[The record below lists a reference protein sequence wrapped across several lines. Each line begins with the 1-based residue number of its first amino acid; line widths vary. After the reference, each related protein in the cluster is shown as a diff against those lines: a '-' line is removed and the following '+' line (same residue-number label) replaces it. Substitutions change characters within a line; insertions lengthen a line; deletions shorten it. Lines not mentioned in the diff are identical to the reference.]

1 MQLSLLET
9 DFWIGGA
16 LRAAG
21 MPYGALG
28 PAIRMVQ
35 WTEAYQGEGC
45 SALLTRCRGPLDCDA
60 ASIELVADDA
70 DSTTIKGYGQSALL
84 IGPGALDLA
93 MAKAE
98 SRQSGLARLQETADL
113 QWLPALAD
121 TAAERGFTAIITY
134 QADEGGAVLALPGNA
149 DDGMWWMQMACATPL
164 HDRLM
169 SGVALP
175 GFAEMGRSLAT
186 RGDGQSRGA
195 ALLCLKLSSAE
206 QNQLRQMPLML
217 GQAAGA
223 RIMTPDAYAA
233 RWREVLKQGFQVE
246 DAVWRDLSALA
257 LTTVIEG
264 SESSRLQAGADG

>member
-35 WTEAYQGEGC
+35 WREAFQGEGC
-45 SALLTRCRGPLDCDA
+45 RELLTRCRRPIACDS
-60 ASIELVADDA
+60 ASITIVAEDA
-70 DSTTIKGYGQSALL
+70 GSATIDGQGQSALL

-93 MAKAE
+93 LAKAE
-98 SRQSGLARLQETADL
+98 QQQSGLTRLQAIDDL
-113 QWLPALAD
+113 AWLPALAE
-121 TAAERGFTAIITY
+121 TAARRGFAAIATY
-134 QADEGGAVLALPGNA
+134 QAETGCAVLALPGG
-149 DDGMWWMQMACATPL
+149 DDGLWWMQMACATPL
-164 HDRLM
+164 HDRLI
-169 SGVALP
+169 SGSPLP
-175 GFAEMGRSLAT
+175 GFAEMGRTLAT
-186 RGDGQSRGA
+186 RGDGQAKGA
-195 ALLCLKLSSAE
+195 TLLCLKLSAAE

-223 RIMTPDAYAA
+223 RILTPSAYAQ
-233 RWREVLKQGFQVE
+233 RWQEVLEQGFRVDDE
-246 DAVWRDLSALA
+246 VWQALSALA

-264 SESSRLQAGADG
+264 SETSRLQAGADG

>member
-21 MPYGALG
+21 IPYGALG

-35 WTEAYQGEGC
+35 WREAYQGEGC
-45 SALLTRCRGPLDCDA
+45 GALLARCREPFDCDA
-60 ASIELVADDA
+60 ASIEISAEDDA
-70 DSTTIKGYGQSALL
+70 STTIDGRGQSALL

-98 SRQSGLARLQETADL
+98 HQQNGLTRLLETTDL
-113 QWLPALAD
+113 EWLSALAD
-121 TAAERGFTAIITY
+121 TAAKRGFTAIITY
-134 QADEGGAVLALPGNA
+134 QADAGCAVLALPGSA
-149 DDGMWWMQMACATPL
+149 DDGLWWMQMACATPL

-169 SGVALP
+169 SGAPLL
-175 GFAEMGRSLAT
+175 GFAEMGRTLAT
-186 RGDGQSRGA
+186 RGDGSSKGA
-195 ALLCLKLSSAE
+195 ALLCLKLSAAE

-223 RIMTPDAYAA
+223 SIQTPGAYAA
-233 RWREVLKQGFQVE
+233 RWQEVLQQGFDVD
-246 DAVWRDLSALA
+246 DAVWQALSELA

-264 SESSRLQAGADG
+264 SETSRLQAGADG

>member
-35 WTEAYQGEGC
+35 WREAYHGEGC
-45 SALLTRCRGPLDCDA
+45 SALLALCREPLDCDA
-60 ASIELVADDA
+60 ASIEISAEDA
-70 DSTTIKGYGQSALL
+70 ASTTIDGRGQSALL

-98 SRQSGLARLQETADL
+98 RQQNGLTRLRETADL
-113 QWLPALAD
+113 QWLPALTD
-121 TAAERGFTAIITY
+121 TAARRGFTTVVTY
-134 QADEGGAVLALPGNA
+134 QAEEGSAVLALPGST
-149 DDGMWWMQMACATPL
+149 DDGLWWMQMACATPL

-169 SGVALP
+169 NGAPLP
-175 GFAEMGRSLAT
+175 GFAEMGRTLAT
-186 RGDGQSRGA
+186 RGDGQSKGA
-195 ALLCLKLSSAE
+195 ALLCLKLSPAE

-223 RIMTPDAYAA
+223 HILTPGAYAA
-233 RWREVLKQGFQVE
+233 RRQAVLQEGFDVD
-246 DAVWRDLSALA
+246 DAVWQALSALA

-264 SESSRLQAGADG
+264 SETSRLQAGADG